1 MTPSGGVSLLGLGPM
16 GEPMAVNLIRELGSL
31 TVWNRTP
38 ERAERVVSLGAR
50 RATSPAEAAAG
61 VVLTV
66 LPDLPQVEALLPGPD
81 GLLAG
86 WRSNGVE
93 RPVLV
98 VHGTVSPV
106 ALREFA
112 ARLAAQ
118 RGVRVVDAPMSG
130 GVPGAERGELSLM
143 VGGDQSTVDS
153 LRPVFDAVA
162 RTTVRMGE
170 AGSGQLAKACN
181 QIVVAGT
188 IAALCE
194 ALTLAE
200 LHGLSR
206 ADLVTA
212 LGDGLAGSE
221 VLRQKAERWLTA
233 DYSGGGSARNQLKDL
248 VFARD
253 AADDAGAPSDVVE
266 LVLSQFDR
274 MVRTGDGDL
283 DHSGLLRTITH
294 P

>member
-1 MTPSGGVSLLGLGPM
+1 MSAPDEVSLLGLGPM

-50 RATSPAEAAAG
+50 QATSPADAAAE

-66 LPDLPQVEALLPGPD
+66 LPDLPQVGALLPGPD

-86 WRSNGVE
+86 WRSHGVE

-112 ARLAAQ
+112 ARLGAEH
-118 RGVRVVDAPMSG
+118 GVRVVDAPMSG
-130 GVPGAERGELSLM
+130 GVPGAERGALSLM
-143 VGGDQSTVDS
+143 VGGDQPTVDS
-153 LRPVFDAVA
+153 LQPVFDAVA

-206 ADLVTA
+206 TDLLTA

-221 VLRQKAERWLTA
+221 VLRQKSERWLTA

-253 AADDAGAPSDVVE
+253 AADDAGAPSDVVD

-274 MVRTGDGDL
+274 MVRAGDGDL

>member
-1 MTPSGGVSLLGLGPM
+1 MIPSDGVSLLGLGPM
-16 GEPMAVNLIRELGSL
+16 GEPMAANLIRELGSL

-38 ERAERVVSLGAR
+38 ERAERVVALGAR
-50 RATSPAEAAAG
+50 QAASPAEAACD

-86 WRSNGVE
+86 WRAHGVE

-112 ARLAAQ
+112 GRVAEH
-118 RGVRVVDAPMSG
+118 GVEVVDAPMSG
-130 GVPGAERGELSLM
+130 GVPGAERGALSLM
-143 VGGDQSTVDS
+143 VGGDESTVEV
-153 LRPVFDAVA
+153 LGPVLGAVA
-162 RTTVRMGE
+162 RTVVRMGGT
-170 AGSGQLAKACN
+170 GSGQLAKACN

-194 ALTLAE
+194 ALALADRN
-200 LHGLSR
+200 GLSR
-206 ADLVTA
+206 SDLLTA

-253 AADDAGAPSDVVE
+253 AADDVGSPSDVID
-266 LVLSQFDR
+266 LALAQFDR
-274 MVRTGDGDL
+274 MVRAGHGDL
-283 DHSGLLRTITH
+283 DHSGLIRTLTD
-294 P
+294 

>member
-1 MTPSGGVSLLGLGPM
+1 MIPSDGVSLLGLGPM
-16 GEPMAVNLIRELGSL
+16 GEPMAANLIRELGSL

-50 RATSPAEAAAG
+50 QATSPAEAAGA

-66 LPDLPQVEALLPGPD
+66 LPDLPQIEALLPGTD

-86 WRSNGVE
+86 WRTNGVE

-106 ALREFA
+106 AVREFA
-112 ARLAAQ
+112 SRLASEH
-118 RGVRVVDAPMSG
+118 GVRVVDAPMSG
-130 GVPGAERGELSLM
+130 GVPGAERGALSLM
-143 VGGDQSTVDS
+143 VGGDQPTVEA

-162 RTTVRMGE
+162 RTAVRMGE

-200 LHGLSR
+200 RHGLSR
-206 ADLVTA
+206 ADLLTA

-221 VLRQKAERWLTA
+221 VLRQKSERWLTG

-253 AADDAGAPSDVVE
+253 AAEDAGAPSDVVD
-266 LVLSQFDR
+266 LVLSQFDS
-274 MVRTGDGDL
+274 MVRAGDGDL

>member
-1 MTPSGGVSLLGLGPM
+1 MTPSDGVSLFGLGPM

-38 ERAERVVSLGAR
+38 ERAERLVSLGAR
-50 RATSPAEAAAG
+50 QARSPAEAATG

-86 WRSNGVE
+86 WRSSGAE

-106 ALREFA
+106 AVREFA
-112 ARLAAQ
+112 ARLAAEH
-118 RGVRVVDAPMSG
+118 GVRVVDAPMSG
-130 GVPGAERGELSLM
+130 GVPGAEQGALSLM
-143 VGGDQSTVDS
+143 VGGDRSTVDS

-162 RTTVRMGE
+162 RTAVRMGG

-200 LHGLSR
+200 RHGLSR
-206 ADLVTA
+206 ADLLTA

-221 VLRQKAERWLTA
+221 VLRQKSERWLTA

-248 VFARD
+248 LFARD
-253 AADDAGAPSDVVE
+253 AAEDTGSPSGVVD
-266 LVLSQFDR
+266 LALSQFDR
-274 MVRTGDGDL
+274 MVRAGDGDL
-283 DHSGLLRTITH
+283 DHSGLLRTIAD